1 MVLNI
6 PSNER
11 TNMDA
16 IAIKPTSIEL
26 MPART
31 AMVSTIS
38 WRTNDD
44 AFQRKLT
51 IVVNNSTAFQITG
64 DDYDAL
70 GQWTDDTI
78 KGLVLARYGLELA

>member
-1 MVLNI
+1 
-6 PSNER
+6 
-11 TNMDA
+11 MDA
-16 IAIKPTSIEL
+16 IAIKPKSIEL

-44 AFQRKLT
+44 SFQRKLN
-51 IVVNNSTAFQITG
+51 IVVNDSTAFQVTD

-70 GQWTDDTI
+70 GQWTDDTF
-78 KGLVLARYGLELA
+78 KGLVIAHFGLELA

>member
-1 MVLNI
+1 
-6 PSNER
+6 
-11 TNMDA
+11 MDA
-16 IAIKPTSIEL
+16 IAIKPKSIEL
-26 MPART
+26 VPART

-44 AFQRKLT
+44 AFQRKLN
-51 IVVNNSTAFQITG
+51 IVVNDSTAFQVTG

-70 GQWTDDTI
+70 GEWTDDTI

>member
-1 MVLNI
+1 MVLNV
-6 PSNER
+6 PANER

-31 AMVSTIS
+31 ALVSTIT
-38 WRTNDD
+38 WRTTDD

-78 KGLVLARYGLELA
+78 KKLVLAHFELDLA

>member
-1 MVLNI
+1 
-6 PSNER
+6 
-11 TNMDA
+11 MDA
-16 IAIKPTSIEL
+16 IAIKPKSIEL

-31 AMVSTIS
+31 AMVSTIT

-51 IVVNNSTAFQITG
+51 IVVNNSTAFQVAD

-78 KGLVLARYGLELA
+78 KGLVLAHFELELA

>member
-1 MVLNI
+1 
-6 PSNER
+6 
-11 TNMDA
+11 MDA
-16 IAIKPTSIEL
+16 IAIKPKSIEL

-44 AFQRKLT
+44 AFQRKLN
-51 IVVNNSTAFQITG
+51 IVVNDSTAFQVTG
-64 DDYDAL
+64 DDYDTL

-78 KGLVLARYGLELA
+78 KGLVIAHFGLELA